1 MAVSEQTPYIEYTAN
16 GTATSF
22 ALEFDC
28 DNRDHLIV
36 LVDDVEPVAGAW
48 SLSNGA
54 VVFNT
59 APENGKKITLQRN
72 TPFSRTT
79 DYQSYNNSFR
89 PPAVNK
95 DFDWIWLKLQELGV
109 ADWILSNRIN
119 DLRAYVDKQD
129 NVLQDNIDSL
139 KNYVDDKDGELRNY
153 LLNAIQEQGVAL
165 DQLEEYYNYLMQ
177 QLAQVAIGRGWAAS
191 FIVSADGSTQQ
202 QVNDR
207 IGNTWYAKPLG
218 YELNARVMLENGDIV
233 KSTIDGNANNPNAS
247 MNGWL
252 GSISGV
258 VDSKAELES
267 LVGTDGQTVLMSS
280 WHKGL
285 HKGGGFFKYD
295 STKASIN
302 NHGTTINGWVRQYTG
317 LANIF
322 MFGARGYT
330 YENPNINDTV
340 PIQRAIDTMRDIYIP
355 EGMFK
360 CNLVFTNSFNIRGA
374 GKGSMLYPYDAAK
387 PVMTNINRSS
397 LGWNNDTVTD
407 LEMRSLGFNDMN
419 FTGTGFQFG
428 LYPAQEGYEG
438 VGRIVMRN
446 VRIMGFE
453 KGINKVNGNI
463 GNKYYDCSFE
473 YNKYHVYGKGNQLS
487 LGNPNAALMHCGC
500 DYFYGC
506 NFSESTI
513 AAVAYYDTSGGSG
526 QWAFDNCAFQFNKG
540 FAWFFEF
547 DLPNGL
553 DLFAPI
559 TSNNTW
565 FESNASDTVVIDRLD
580 GTTASM
586 RSQVRS
592 VIGANAVVMTVTDEF
607 NTRFSVGVANPQNLL
622 HIHDKETPTIQ
633 LTSDSSGN
641 DSPNLGGVIYH
652 NTQDFYLENKQ
663 TGIVYI
669 LSQNGRVELNASGD
683 LTSNKGK
690 IGYGYGAG
698 NTVTQTGNKDTTV
711 TCDYPSGRII
721 TSAQSL
727 GAGEMKT
734 FILNNSYVGE
744 NDVLVANVRFSP
756 SNSSKYY
763 DIKVTNISNGSCQIN
778 IKNSNSVALGEAIEI
793 SFCIIAGTRY
803 HN

>member
-1 MAVSEQTPYIEYTAN
+1 MPTQRIDPKVI
-16 GTATSF
+16 F
-22 ALEFDC
+22 ASD
-28 DNRDHLIV
+28 
-36 LVDDVEPVAGAW
+36 
-48 SLSNGA
+48 
-54 VVFNT
+54 
-59 APENGKKITLQRN
+59 APAIDK
-72 TPFSRTT
+72 
-79 DYQSYNNSFR
+79 
-89 PPAVNK
+89 PPAFSDKTKGWDVARANDGRPKIKQMNK
-95 DFDWIWLKLQELGV
+95 VQQDTDLKILWLNENAVLPYDASIDYPDGSVTLKDGSFKQLSSGSWVEFLDDF
-109 ADWILSNRIN
+109 A
-119 DLRAYVDKQD
+119 
-129 NVLQDNIDSL
+129 
-139 KNYVDDKDGELRNY
+139 DKDAVKRGIANRYDSSLTYNSGE
-153 LLNAIQEQGVAL
+153 
-165 DQLEEYYNYLMQ
+165 
-177 QLAQVAIGRGWAAS
+177 
-191 FIVSADGSTQQ
+191 
-202 QVNDR
+202 
-207 IGNTWYAKPLG
+207 
-218 YELNARVMLENGDIV
+218 RVVITNGDIV
-233 KSTIDGNANNPNAS
+233 KSTVDGNTNDPNS
-247 MNGWL
+247 DMTGWVKT
-252 GSISGV
+252 GNVIT
-258 VDSKAELES
+258 VDSIADMTAITNHQNGDVTIAKHYDKSTGRL
-267 LVGTDGQTVLMSS
+267 
-280 WHKGL
+280 
-285 HKGGGFFKYD
+285 KGGGIFIYD
-295 STKASIN
+295 SSKAALN
-302 NHGTTINGWVRQYTG
+302 DGGTIFNGWVRQYEG
-317 LANIF
+317 VADVF
-322 MFGARGYT
+322 MFGAQGFT
-330 YENPNINDTV
+330 YENPDVDDTQA
-340 PIQRAIDTMRDIYIP
+340 IQKAIDTAKNVYIP
-355 EGMFK
+355 DGMFK
-360 CNLVFTNSFNIRGA
+360 CNLVLTNSFNIQGS
-374 GKGSMLYPYDAAK
+374 GKGTFLLPYTDTK
-387 PVMTNINRSS
+387 PVMTNLNRAS
-397 LGWNNDTVTD
+397 LGWNNDTVMD
-407 LEMRSLGFNDMN
+407 LEMRSLGFNDKN

-428 LYPAQEGYEG
+428 LFPAQAGYEG
-438 VGRIVMRN
+438 VGRVVMRN
-446 VRIMGFE
+446 VRIQGFD
-453 KGINKVNGNI
+453 KGIHKVNGNI

-473 YNKYHVYGKGNQLS
+473 HNKYHVYGKGNQLS

-592 VIGANAVVMTVTDEF
+592 VIGANAVIMTVTDEF
-607 NTRFSVGVANPQNLL
+607 NTRVGVGVANPQNPL

-641 DSPNLGGVIYH
+641 NSPNLGGVIYY
-652 NTQDFYLENKQ
+652 NTQDLYLVNKQ

-669 LSQNGRVELNASGD
+669 LNQNGRVELNASGD

-698 NTVTQTGNKDTTV
+698 NTVTQTGNKDVTV
-711 TCDYPSGRII
+711 TCNYPSGRII

-778 IKNSNSVALGEAIEI
+778 IKNLNSVALGEAIEI